1 MEFIFGLKLAKKKYD
16 VFSYNSS
23 SSSWILILIP
33 VFSQQ
38 QHDSFHWLCLCLF
51 VLSNFIWKL
60 WKNFVFCLLNLETK
74 ICFFDMVLGTQ
85 NVDIHFSIHLIRL
98 NVISTFV
105 WKNASL
111 TNSFFL
117 FFFGGWKSEW
127 SWIEGMMKNLNFSQH
142 KCVQYAFNNILK
154 TKTNVWLLICYA
166 NKTENIIH
174 S

>member
-1 MEFIFGLKLAKKKYD
+1 MMCFLTIHHHHHGYWYWFRCFHNNNTIHFIGC
-16 VFSYNSS
+16 VC
-23 SSSWILILIP
+23 
-33 VFSQQ
+33 V
-38 QHDSFHWLCLCLF
+38 CLCYPISFGNFEKILF
-51 VLSNFIWKL
+51 
-60 WKNFVFCLLNLETK
+60 FVFCLLNLETK